1 MSAERDDKAGGAEV
15 DGTEVDSNEVDGTE
29 TFVLSICSQ

>member
-1 MSAERDDKAGGAEV
+1 MSTEQDDKAGGAKVDGMEV
-15 DGTEVDSNEVDGTE
+15 DGTKVDGTE